1 MTTTVVSSRT
11 WETTVSV
18 AAVDVQALKAS
29 PDSGTSLLPLITRTG
44 FERRHVLTSQIASL

>member
-1 MTTTVVSSRT
+1 MNTALVGSRA

-18 AAVDVQALKAS
+18 AALDVQSLKAS
-29 PDSGTSLLPLITRTG
+29 PDSGTAQLPLITRTG